1 MGGLDTLHIVFGASA
16 LRSVLG
22 TAGIDPLTSSQPLTP
37 ANAHAT
43 LDGITQTMTSAR
55 KILDVNA
62 AATAGIMV
70 TFIPLLQLSSPAP
83 AAVLMSSVAALVPP
97 PTRGLYAGSKAAQM
111 QIFQTAALEAK
122 AQSEHSAKTGQAH
135 RASVKCFVLAPGTI
149 RTDFRLSAV
158 DGPIDASVRD
168 ASWDKDQGKKSGGK
182 SSDILEVGQVAHD
195 AIRGADRMA
204 EGVKVIPAK
213 YKLVRIAQ
221 ILV

>member
-1 MGGLDTLHIVFGASA
+1 M
-16 LRSVLG
+16 LG